1 MPIDQNYEGNIRVE
15 TNVGGDIVNLEE
27 TEFRSWQYGR
37 NQQREP
43 RRERLQRDAEASQAQ
58 QQAAEPSKPPA
69 KRKRRTKAE
78 IEADKKRDQK
88 LKEAHDKDLKAKNLK

>member
-1 MPIDQNYEGNIRVE
+1 MPIDQNYEGNIRVV
-15 TNVGGDIVNLEE
+15 TNVGGDLVNLED
-27 TEFRSWQYGR
+27 TEYREYQYGR
-37 NQQREP
+37 NQQRES
-43 RRERLQRDAEASQAQ
+43 RRERLDRDAEASQAQ

-88 LKEAHDKDLKAKNLK
+88 LKEAHDKDLKSKNLK